1 MNLTLPKLTNT
12 EAALVTKILQK
23 KGEFT
28 RLVYERPLKFRAA
41 FKESDGV
48 KHTEI
53 TCRIGINYDAMKSV
67 KEKRESGE
75 LPIENA
81 GLSGV
86 SWIVPNLLLKNAKNE
101 LLLRV
106 YLHPNCYKKS
116 TYFLNGI
123 ETDKEDLRDMCLASE
138 FSDNERDCLNIK
150 LSKILELS

>member
-1 MNLTLPKLTNT
+1 MLTLPKLNQT

-41 FKESDGV
+41 FKEFDGV
-48 KHTEI
+48 KHTEM
-53 TCRIGINYDAMKSV
+53 TVRIGVNYEALKSV
-67 KEKRESGE
+67 QEKRADGSLPEKPGE
-75 LPIENA
+75 LK
-81 GLSGV
+81 GLEFVVFPS
-86 SWIVPNLLLKNAKNE
+86 LLKNTKNE

-116 TYFLNGI
+116 TYYLNGV
-123 ETDKEDLRDMCLASE
+123 EVNKEDLREYCLASE
-138 FSDNERDCLNIK
+138 FQESNKDCLNIY

>member
-1 MNLTLPKLTNT
+1 MNATLPKLTHNQ
-12 EAALVTKILQK
+12 AALVTKILQK

-41 FKESDGV
+41 FKESDGA

-53 TCRIGINYDAMKSV
+53 TCRIGVNYESLKAV
-67 KEKRESGE
+67 QEKRNDGR
-75 LPIENA
+75 LPETNQ
-81 GLSGV
+81 GLSGIEWV
-86 SWIVPNLLLKNAKNE
+86 VPGYLLKGKDDQ
-101 LLLRV
+101 LMVRV

-123 ETDKEDLRDMCLASE
+123 ETNKEDLREICLASE
-138 FSDNERDCLNIK
+138 FSGSDKDCLNIK

>member
-1 MNLTLPKLTNT
+1 MNATLPKLTNDQ
-12 EAALVTKILQK
+12 AALVTKILQK

-53 TCRIGINYDAMKSV
+53 TVRIGINYDAMKSV
-67 KEKRESGE
+67 QEKRESGD
-75 LPIENA
+75 LPSQNT

-86 SWIVPNLLLKNAKNE
+86 SWVVPNLLLKNAQNE

-116 TYFLNGI
+116 TYYLNGV
-123 ETDKEDLRDMCLASE
+123 ETEKEDLREMCLASE
-138 FSDNERDCLNIK
+138 FSDSDKDCLNIK
-150 LSKILELS
+150 LAKIIELS